1 MKSNLEL
8 RLTNSMT
15 GEKEI
20 FKPLIEKRVGMY
32 VCGPTVY
39 SDVHLGNCRT
49 FVNFDLIYR
58 YLQHLGYKVRYVRN
72 ITDVGHLE
80 GDADTNE
87 AEDKISKKAR
97 LEQVEPME
105 VAQQYTVGF
114 HEMMRIFNVLPPSIE
129 PRATGHIPEQIEMVE
144 QILGNGLAYEANGS
158 VYFDV
163 PKFIQVKGNY
173 GQLSGRDIE
182 DLRSETRDNLKK
194 QSEKRHPADFA
205 IWMKA
210 APEHLLHWKS
220 PWSVGFPGWHLECSA
235 MSHKYLGAEFDIH
248 GGGYDLKFP
257 HHENEI
263 AQNVGACNHAGA
275 RYWLH
280 ANMLLLNGRKMSKSD
295 GNTISPVQLFTGESE
310 HITKAYSPMAI
321 RFFMLQAHYRSTL
334 DITDDGLQ
342 AAEKG
347 YKRLMETRKI
357 LHTLVGKSLIA
368 SDLDKEIQ
376 DLMSAAYDDMSDDF
390 NAPRAL
396 GRLFELSSKINALK
410 GGQLDLAQITEGS
423 LSELK
428 TMFDDFIIHIFGLLD
443 ESATGNNGASA
454 LEGVMNLVLDLR
466 TQARTN
472 KDWGTSDKIRD
483 GLKAAGI
490 QVKDAKEGTTWTKE

>member
-1 MKSNLEL
+1 LDN
-8 RLTNSMT
+8 
-15 GEKEI
+15 
-20 FKPLIEKRVGMY
+20 
-32 VCGPTVY
+32 
-39 SDVHLGNCRT
+39 
-49 FVNFDLIYR
+49 
-58 YLQHLGYKVRYVRN
+58 
-72 ITDVGHLE
+72 
-80 GDADTNE
+80 
-87 AEDKISKKAR
+87 
-97 LEQVEPME
+97 
-105 VAQQYTVGF
+105 GF
-114 HEMMRIFNVLPPSIE
+114 
-129 PRATGHIPEQIEMVE
+129 G
-144 QILGNGLAYEANGS
+144 YEANGS

-163 PKFIQVKGNY
+163 PKFISVKGSY
-173 GQLSGRDIE
+173 GQLSGRIVE
-182 DLRSETRDNLKK
+182 DLISETRDNLKN

-263 AQNVGACNHAGA
+263 AQNVGACNHGGA
-275 RYWLH
+275 KYWLH

-310 HITKAYSPMAI
+310 HITKSYTPMAL

-357 LHTLVGKSLIA
+357 LQSLVGKSA
-368 SDLDKEIQ
+368 VATDLDKEVT

-390 NAPRAL
+390 NAPKAL
-396 GRLFELSSKINALK
+396 GRLFELSSKINGLK
-410 GGQLDLAQITEGS
+410 GGQLDLGLITEGV
-423 LSELK
+423 LSGLK
-428 TMFDDFIIHIFGLLD
+428 KMFDDFIINIFGLQD
-443 ESATGNNGASA
+443 ETATSENGASA
-454 LEGVMNLVLDLR
+454 LEGVMNLVIDLR
-466 TQARTN
+466 AQARTN

-490 QVKDAKEGTTWTKE
+490 QLKDAKEGTTWTTA